1 MNDVSKKAIRFM
13 ETKLRV
19 QNLTKHFDLLPMSN
33 SKKVCNEN
41 SRRLWTTHNLAKV
54 LYSPEGLDNEVTI
67 SIGRNRSIQL
77 HYFNDTIDE
86 DQFCMN
92 IDSNNNILIEG
103 CL

>member
-1 MNDVSKKAIRFM
+1 M

-33 SKKVCNEN
+33 SKKICNEN

-86 DQFCMN
+86 DQFCMS